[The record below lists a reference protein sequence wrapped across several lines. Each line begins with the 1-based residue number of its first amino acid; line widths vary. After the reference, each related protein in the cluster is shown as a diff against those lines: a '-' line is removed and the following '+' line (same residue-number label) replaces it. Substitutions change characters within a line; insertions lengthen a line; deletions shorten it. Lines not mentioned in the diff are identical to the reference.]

1 MASKYF
7 SGSAP
12 ASYLPPGFM
21 ESATAPGRYY
31 AEAMGSIGKAVGAG
45 LAKRNQRK
53 KDKAYF
59 DFIERMGETP
69 TSRTETVPGVEMVD
83 RGRPLTDEASGDYF
97 NETLERKTAYEDILD
112 NTSRLLTD
120 EGAYDRMKQYAEKEL
135 PANHPIHE
143 IIAQNDQSLEDA
155 ITMTTE
161 DVTKQWDT
169 MVRDSITAQTQRP
182 DPVAR
187 EGGPSLVDP
196 FGRLARPDQQLN
208 DMLKKTYTD
217 SLKWTKSWR
226 DDLKAVVANEEKK
239 LDDFMAGKDRK
250 GNPIQEATIV
260 EREREI
266 PLSLKERREIVTSD
280 LAGMA
285 RSMGRERFKEA
296 RAEVDKLFPRQPE
309 IGVTEQGGALVIT
322 EDGAYKAAMAKP
334 KLQGNSMFEQ
344 LSEASQ
350 KAVPG
355 LQDDVRKDPSIAK
368 YIESYTALN
377 IMKGAAGLQSGA
389 GDLALVTKFMKA
401 LDPESVVRESEVA
414 QAQNTIPAYRQI
426 ELLIKG
432 LGDDEKLLD
441 DQRDQLVAAA
451 EKLVSKGRE
460 IAEFRINDYREKGSL
475 MGIPDKLFIPRLPG
489 EGSEAQGEGGQDAT
503 PKLGWDPVKLE
514 WIPISNASN

>member
-7 SGSAP
+7 SGTAP
-12 ASYLPPGFM
+12 TSYLPPGFM

-69 TSRTETVPGVEMVD
+69 VSRTETIPGVEMRE

-97 NETLERKTAYEDILD
+97 NEQMDYREGHIGHLEKLDDLEQSQNTL
-112 NTSRLLTD
+112 
-120 EGAYDRMKQYAEKEL
+120 DRIAQYAGSKLSES
-135 PANHPIHE
+135 HPIHE
-143 IIAQNDQSLEDA
+143 VLKMSDRMLLDEQENMRSTMSSNLNSMLVQTMDEGAGLEPFGISAAELQRVNAESMKWLKGQQKGTKDIIAEH
-155 ITMTTE
+155 E
-161 DVTKQWDT
+161 
-169 MVRDSITAQTQRP
+169 
-182 DPVAR
+182 
-187 EGGPSLVDP
+187 
-196 FGRLARPDQQLN
+196 
-208 DMLKKTYTD
+208 
-217 SLKWTKSWR
+217 
-226 DDLKAVVANEEKK
+226 AN
-239 LDDFMAGKDRK
+239 LDDFMAGVDRNTGEK
-250 GNPIQEATIV
+250 LMEAVPTETEV
-260 EREREI
+260 NV

-309 IGVTEQGGALVIT
+309 LGVTDQGGALIIT

-350 KAVPG
+350 KLVPG
-355 LQDDVRKDPSIAK
+355 LMDDVRKDPSIAK
-368 YIESYTALN
+368 YVESYTALN

-414 QAQNTIPAYRQI
+414 QAQNTIPAYKQI
-426 ELLIKG
+426 QLIIKG

-451 EKLVSKGRE
+451 ERLVSKGRE
-460 IAEFRINDYREKGSL
+460 MADFRINDYREKGSL
-475 MGIPDKLFIPRLPG
+475 MGIPDKLFIPKLPG
-489 EGSEAQGEGGQDAT
+489 GETKAVGGQDLSNA
-503 PKLGWDPVKLE
+503 KHWDPVKE
-514 WIPISNASN
+514 EYIIPNAPDN